1 MTTGAAAGCAEH
13 GELGEEFRLLALALL
28 DRFEPRARSV
38 LAGLRVEAAEAAEA
52 AAAEAVA
59 AEATAGEATA
69 GEATAGGATAGS
81 ATASQPVACQWCPVC
96 SVIAVVRGDRPE
108 LGGRLAEQAG
118 ALLTTL
124 RAVLEQPPNAP
135 LADAQAADEQPADK
149 QPDNATPGNGQPA
162 DEPRRPVVQR
172 IEVRPAAGEQGRF
185 GAGGGC

>member
-38 LAGLRVEAAEAAEA
+38 LAGLRVEAAEAA
-52 AAAEAVA
+52 AAEAVA
-59 AEATAGEATA
+59 AEATAG
-69 GEATAGGATAGS
+69 GATAGGATVGS

-149 QPDNATPGNGQPA
+149 QPDNATPGNGKPA